1 MLSKWRVNTERI
13 ENIMDIIFGKAK
25 QKIKIILHR
34 KVFLILLELQI
45 LSVNNIAKLSYLRQV
60 LII

>member
-13 ENIMDIIFGKAK
+13 ENIMYIIFGKSK